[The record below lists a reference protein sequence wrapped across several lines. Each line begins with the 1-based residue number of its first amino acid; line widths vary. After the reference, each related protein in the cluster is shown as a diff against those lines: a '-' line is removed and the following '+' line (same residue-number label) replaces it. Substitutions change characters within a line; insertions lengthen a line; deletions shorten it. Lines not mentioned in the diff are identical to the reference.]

1 MVEQRF
7 VVIQRNRNNE
17 INTFVSDNLVDAVA
31 LQKALLVGAPVGIVK
46 PTITEKEI
54 DAVVV
59 NLNKF
64 HQDRLATDEE
74 EVLLVLLPKRESMR

>member
-31 LQKALLVGAPVGIVK
+31 SQKALLVGAPVGIVK

-54 DAVVV
+54 DTIVV

>member
-7 VVIQRNRNNE
+7 LVIQRNLDNE

-31 LQKALLVGAPVGIVK
+31 SQKALLVGAPVGIVK

-54 DAVVV
+54 DTIVV